1 VIDLRSDFLSSATPA
16 MLAAMAAAA
25 TDRKGYGPRGDPHQ
39 QRLEERAA
47 ELLGKADALFVPTCM
62 MANLLAAMAVV
73 KPGEAILVDSASHV
87 LRSESGALAAL
98 ARAITLPLPS
108 VMGRMQIADIAAALD
123 TGSIQQPRSA
133 MIMLENT
140 HNKAGGVALP
150 RDYAAAIRGIIGSTW
165 MHLDGSR
172 IFNAAAALGETA
184 ASLAASADSVSVSLN
199 KGLSAPVG
207 AILAGPKDF
216 IATATA
222 LRQQIGGGWRPV
234 GMLAAPAVVALD
246 TMQAQLPK
254 DHRNAAAIGA
264 TLAECAGIII
274 DRATVQTNIVRA
286 RLKHPALTP
295 AAFEA
300 ALSTA
305 GILTSV
311 GSDGAFRMVTY
322 HDIGEPETEH
332 VCRQLRAILGL
343 RK

>member
-1 VIDLRSDFLSSATPA
+1 MIDLRSDFLSSATPA
-16 MLAAMAAAA
+16 MLAAMTAAA
-25 TDRKGYGPRGDPHQ
+25 TGRKGYGPRGDPHQ

-47 ELLGKADALFVPTCM
+47 ELLGKEDALFVPTCM

-73 KPGEAILVDSASHV
+73 RPGEAILLDSASHV

-108 VMGRMQIADIAAALD
+108 AMGRMRLADITAALD
-123 TGSIQQPRSA
+123 AGTIQQPRSA

-150 RDYAAAIRGIIGSTW
+150 RDYAAAIRAAIGSVW

-184 ASLAASADSVSVSLN
+184 AGLAASADSVSVSLN
-199 KGLSAPVG
+199 KGLAAPAG

-234 GMLAAPAVVALD
+234 GMLAAAAVVALD
-246 TMQAQLPK
+246 TMQAQLPE

-264 TLAECAGIII
+264 TLADCAGIVIE
-274 DRATVQTNIVRA
+274 RATVQTNIVRA
-286 RLKHPALTP
+286 RLQHPALTP

-300 ALSTA
+300 ALAAA
-305 GILTSV
+305 GILASV
-311 GSDGAFRMVTY
+311 SADGAFRMVTY
-322 HDIGEPETEH
+322 HDISEVQTGH
-332 VCRQLRAILGL
+332 VCRQLREILGP
-343 RK
+343 RR